1 MSLPPV
7 EIPLGA
13 IRFNSDSQK
22 LEYFNGDVWMQVHT
36 FNPNL
41 NGGTRGLIG
50 GGSSIPGGSGA
61 TNIDFIT
68 IPTAGNATAFHTLS
82 YGNAYRGGLASSTRG
97 IFVNGQNDQTT
108 DYVTISTTGESAVF
122 GEITNDNMGGATLS
136 NEIKGFRAGGA
147 DGGTH
152 TNEIIGMT
160 IASTSETFFD
170 FGDLMDPGIY
180 MRGCSSPTRGVIFG
194 GATPGVPSAVE
205 RIQYINMGSNGD
217 ATHFGD
223 LITNRKYATCL
234 SNSTRALT
242 ATGSDASGSNL
253 KSIEY
258 VTISTTGNASD
269 FGDAVLTSSTAMT
282 GSCSSP
288 TRGILAGAY
297 PSSGHIEYVT
307 IPTRGEGVDF
317 GDLNYHG
324 YYCGGCSNGHGG
336 LG

>member
-22 LEYFNGDVWMQVHT
+22 LEYWNGQIWMQIHT
-36 FNPNL
+36 FSPNL
-41 NGGTRGLIG
+41 DGGVRGLIG
-50 GGSSIPGGSGA
+50 GGSSIPASSGA
-61 TNIDFIT
+61 VNIDFIT
-68 IPTAGNATAFHTLS
+68 IPTAGNATAFGDLT
-82 YGNAYRGGLASSTRG
+82 YGNAYRGGLASNTRG
-97 IFVNGQNDQTT
+97 IFINSQNDQTT
-108 DYVTISTTGESAVF
+108 DYVTIASTGDAISF
-122 GEITNDNMGGATLS
+122 GEITNDNMGGATFS
-136 NEIKGFRAGGA
+136 NQVKGFRAGGA

-152 TNEIIGMT
+152 TNQIIGMT
-160 IASTSETFFD
+160 IATTSSFFA
-170 FGDLMDPGIY
+170 FGDLMDAGTY
-180 MRGCSSPTRGVIFG
+180 MRGASSPTRGVIFG

-205 RIQYINMGSNGD
+205 RIQYLNMGSNGD
-217 ATHFGD
+217 TQDFGD
-223 LITNRKYATCL
+223 LSVSYRKYATCL

-242 ATGSDASGSNL
+242 ACGSDGSSSI

-258 VTISTTGNASD
+258 VTISTTGNSTN
-269 FGDAVLTSSTAMT
+269 FGDATLTSSTGMN

-297 PSSGHIEYVT
+297 PSSAHIEYVAIQT
-307 IPTRGEGVDF
+307 QGDGVDF

-324 YYCGGCSNGHGG
+324 YYNGGCSNGHGG

>member
-1 MSLPPV
+1 MSLPPK

-13 IRFNSDSQK
+13 MRFNSDSQK
-22 LEYFNGDVWMQVHT
+22 LEYFNGDIWMQIHT
-36 FNPNL
+36 FSPNL
-41 NGGTRGLIG
+41 DGGVRGLIG
-50 GGSSIPGGSGA
+50 GGSSIPASSGA
-61 TNIDFIT
+61 VNIDFIT
-68 IPTAGNATAFHTLS
+68 IPTAGNATAFGDLT
-82 YGNAYRGGLASSTRG
+82 YGNAYRGGLASNTRG
-97 IFVNGQNDQTT
+97 IFMNGQNDQTT
-108 DYVTISTTGESAVF
+108 DYVTIASKGDATSF
-122 GEITNDNMGGATLS
+122 GEITNDNMGGATFS
-136 NEIKGFRAGGA
+136 NQTKGFRAGGA

-152 TNEIIGMT
+152 TNQIIGMT
-160 IASTSETFFD
+160 IATTSSFFD
-170 FGDLMDPGIY
+170 FGDLMDAGIY

-205 RIQYINMGSNGD
+205 RIQHVNMGSNGN

-242 ATGSDASGSNL
+242 ACGSDASGTSL
-253 KSIEY
+253 KTIEY
-258 VTISTTGNASD
+258 VTISTTGNASE
-269 FGDAVLTSSTAMT
+269 FGDAVLTSSTSMT

-297 PSSGHIEYVT
+297 PSSAHIEYVAIQT
-307 IPTRGEGVDF
+307 QGDGVDF

-324 YYCGGCSNGHGG
+324 YYCGGCSNAHGG